1 MFGPSAVEELN
12 DAASL
17 SLVMNTDCQM
27 CLRNFAH
34 CSLLQSQLKERA
46 AVVDSP
52 KQCDV
57 EVGGCIRP
65 FFFITTMHTCV
76 NIGKPAHIQ
85 CRLLAGIKE
94 ANKCSPFTLSKPND
108 IIYFGTFKR

>member
-1 MFGPSAVEELN
+1 MDVLNNHDRIPPSFVYAVSNIPVFGPSAVEELN

-52 KQCDV
+52 KQCD
-57 EVGGCIRP
+57 
-65 FFFITTMHTCV
+65 
-76 NIGKPAHIQ
+76 
-85 CRLLAGIKE
+85 RL
-94 ANKCSPFTLSKPND
+94 
-108 IIYFGTFKR
+108 GTRL